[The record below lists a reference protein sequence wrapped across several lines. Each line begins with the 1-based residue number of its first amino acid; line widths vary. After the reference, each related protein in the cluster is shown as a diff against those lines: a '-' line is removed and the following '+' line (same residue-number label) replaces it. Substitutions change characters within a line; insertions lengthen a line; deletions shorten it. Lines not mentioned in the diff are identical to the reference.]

1 MSKKTEYCVVMTT
14 CPTQLE
20 ADTHARAIIEK
31 GLGACVQ
38 TSQIQSH
45 YQWEG
50 KVQTENEILM
60 RIKTTCAKY
69 SDVEAYLVAEH
80 SYEVPQIIQLPIT
93 AGLSE
98 YLDWVK
104 KETK

>member
-1 MSKKTEYCVVMTT
+1 MSKKTEHCVVVTT

-20 ADTHARAIIEK
+20 ADTHARAMIEK
-31 GLGACVQ
+31 GLAACVQ
-38 TSQIQSH
+38 TNQIQSH
-45 YQWEG
+45 YQWKG

-69 SDVEAYLVAEH
+69 ADLEAYLAAEH

-93 AGLSE
+93 AGLTG
-98 YLDWVK
+98 YLDWINEK
-104 KETK
+104 TG